1 MIKQILS
8 FVFILLSLS
17 SQAQTAEMGDTF
29 RQEGKIYVVIAV
41 MGIVFLSI
49 AVILVYIER
58 KLSKLEKE
66 IKEKNN

>member
-8 FVFILLSLS
+8 FMLILLSAS
-17 SQAQTAEMGDTF
+17 AYSQNADMADSF
-29 RQEGKIYVVIAV
+29 REEGKIYVVIAV

-49 AVILVYIER
+49 AVVLIMIER

-66 IKEKNN
+66 IKDKA